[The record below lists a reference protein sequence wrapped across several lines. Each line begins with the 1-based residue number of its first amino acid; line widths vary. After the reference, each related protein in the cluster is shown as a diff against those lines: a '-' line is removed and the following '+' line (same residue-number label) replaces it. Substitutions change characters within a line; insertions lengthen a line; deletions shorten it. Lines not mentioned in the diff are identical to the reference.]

1 MIQVLRNFHVKLKDS
16 HEVIKSLIYLK
27 LLEKNIKI
35 TDNDL
40 NVLSLFANENK
51 IKTVAEIAIER
62 NYKLSIRSVE
72 NAVSDLVELGLLNKV
87 AIGLREISP
96 DILPKIE
103 QDTLAVDCKIHNIG
117 SR

>member
-1 MIQVLRNFHVKLKDS
+1 MVKC
-16 HEVIKSLIYLK
+16 LIYLK

-40 NVLSLFANENK
+40 NVLALFASETM
-51 IKTVAEIAIER
+51 IKKVADIAIER
-62 NYKLSIRSVE
+62 KYKLSTRSVE

-96 DILPKIE
+96 DILPSIQ
-103 QDTLAVDCKIHNIG
+103 QDTLAVECKIHNIG
-117 SR
+117 SK